1 MQMMCCRTHKRGAGG
16 FLLTISQKKTQS
28 HLLKVTLWVGAAGR
42 PADGGV
48 PVAGTLL
55 TGVRPP

>member
-16 FLLTISQKKTQS
+16 FIDDLSKKTQS
-28 HLLKVTLWVGAAGR
+28 HLLKVTLWVGTAR
-42 PADGGV
+42 QPADGDV
-48 PVAGTLL
+48 AVAGTLV